1 MIVVRTMAS
10 PDGVLGLNGWWY
22 LEELGKPDV
31 LKKFDNEEKARLYI
45 EEHGEDPDSEWIEY
59 IDESHIEILTEQG
72 GA

>member
-22 LEELGKPDV
+22 LEELGKPGV

-45 EEHGEDPDSEWIEY
+45 EEHGEAPDSEWIEY
-59 IDESHIEILTEQG
+59 RDESDMECDE
-72 GA
+72 